1 MSVLLA
7 QDITYRRG
15 GRTIL
20 DGAEL
25 EVDRGQMLAV
35 SGPSGSGKTTLLLIA
50 AGLMPADSGQVLL
63 DGVPVAEWTA
73 QARASI
79 GVILQT
85 YGLMPFLTAE
95 ENVALPMQARRMG
108 RGDIEAAATTA
119 LEEVGLLGMRHR
131 LVSELSGGQ
140 KQRVALAR
148 AIAGDPEVIIADEP
162 TSELDPENRDRV
174 IRLLVEKAGAG
185 SAVAVA
191 SHDRHV
197 TAACHRII
205 RLVHGHGVRAPASGR
220 QPG

>member
-1 MSVLLA
+1 MSLLQA
-7 QDITYRRG
+7 RDITHRRG

-20 DGAEL
+20 DRAEL
-25 EVDRGQMLAV
+25 EVGQGQMLAV
-35 SGPSGSGKTTLLLIA
+35 SGPSGSGKTSLLLIA
-50 AGLMPADSGQVLL
+50 AGLMPADSGQVFL
-63 DGVPVAEWTA
+63 DGVAVTNWSA

-95 ENVALPMQARRMG
+95 ENVALPMQARRIG
-108 RGDIEAAATTA
+108 RAAIEVAAATA
-119 LEEVGLLGMRHR
+119 LEEVGLLAMRHR

-174 IRLLVEKAGAG
+174 IRLLVAKAGTG

-205 RLVHGHGVRAPASGR
+205 RLVHGRVVPGAPSG
-220 QPG
+220 QAHA

>member
-1 MSVLLA
+1 QIAS
-7 QDITYRRG
+7 RPRP
-15 GRTIL
+15 REIL
-20 DGAEL
+20 DRYTDEGGP
-25 EVDRGQMLAV
+25 GQMLAV
-35 SGPSGSGKTTLLLIA
+35 SGPSGSGKTSLLLIA
-50 AGLMPADSGQVLL
+50 AGLMPADEGEVLL
-63 DGVPVAEWTA
+63 DGVPVAEWSS

-95 ENVALPMQARRMG
+95 ENVALPMQARRMP
-108 RGDIEAAATTA
+108 RAAIEEAASTA
-119 LEEVGLLGMRHR
+119 LEEVGLAGTRHR

-148 AIAGDPEVIIADEP
+148 AIAGEPEVIIADEP

-174 IRLLVEKAGAG
+174 IKLLVAKASAG

-197 TAACHRII
+197 TAACHRVI
-205 RLVHGHGVRAPASGR
+205 RLVHGHVV
-220 QPG
+220 PGEPRR